1 MEELIHYSE
10 ALLREEFGKLPDG
23 TYTFEDAIDFD
34 PMGDRKTPVRIR
46 VAITIDGD
54 RATYDLSGSDPEAI
68 GAVNSTRSMAQSALV
83 VATKAI
89 FPHVPASEGIYNAID
104 VVNPEGLVTNAQ
116 FPRPISG
123 AFATSYEVICAC
135 VFGCYLQVL
144 PERSMA
150 CSGNM
155 TNMVVGGFDSREGY
169 GRDFVMYIWKEGGYG
184 ARPGKKDNHTAISL
198 YASGTRNEPV
208 EVQERVYPVLTH
220 RYEFI
225 TDSAGAGRHR
235 GGMGVTRDFELTH
248 GDATLSVLGSRGVEP
263 VWGWEGGQTA
273 LGSGL
278 IHDWGG
284 ADEFEVGVMRSGV
297 QARKG
302 AVIRFWEGGGGGW
315 RDPATRPPEWVLE
328 DVIDGFVSVE
338 AARDVYRVAVVVVDE
353 DAALYEVDEAE
364 TARLRGAD
372 SGSDSA

>member
-1 MEELIHYSE
+1 
-10 ALLREEFGKLPDG
+10 
-23 TYTFEDAIDFD
+23 
-34 PMGDRKTPVRIR
+34 
-46 VAITIDGD
+46 
-54 RATYDLSGSDPEAI
+54 
-68 GAVNSTRSMAQSALV
+68 
-83 VATKAI
+83 
-89 FPHVPASEGIYNAID
+89 
-104 VVNPEGLVTNAQ
+104 
-116 FPRPISG
+116 
-123 AFATSYEVICAC
+123 
-135 VFGCYLQVL
+135 
-144 PERSMA
+144 
-150 CSGNM
+150 
-155 TNMVVGGFDSREGY
+155 
-169 GRDFVMYIWKEGGYG
+169 
-184 ARPGKKDNHTAISL
+184 
-198 YASGTRNEPV
+198 
-208 EVQERVYPVLTH
+208 
-220 RYEFI
+220 
-225 TDSAGAGRHR
+225 
-235 GGMGVTRDFELTH
+235 MGVTRDFELTH

-297 QARKG
+297 HARKG

-353 DAALYEVDEAE
+353 DAALYEAE